1 MTFYGVKLL
10 FFNLEIFMG
19 VILYIKN
26 LPKIRISGYISQ
38 LYFNTRHRRLSK
50 DLHIS
55 DSRVIR
61 SSQNMNNLC
70 QILLIHYCSG
80 WNILYQFYGDFLE
93 AETNPQ
99 IKRTWAKPQVLEVC
113 PDFVNLLI
121 KQHGCWKS
129 SRTYGLQKS
138 RNYGRKSVCSP
149 LRAEGAHNSCC
160 HC

>member
-38 LYFNTRHRRLSK
+38 LYFNTRNRRLSK

-55 DSRVIR
+55 DSCVIR

-70 QILLIHYCSG
+70 QILFIHYGSG
-80 WNILYQFYGDFLE
+80 
-93 AETNPQ
+93 
-99 IKRTWAKPQVLEVC
+99 
-113 PDFVNLLI
+113 
-121 KQHGCWKS
+121 
-129 SRTYGLQKS
+129 
-138 RNYGRKSVCSP
+138 
-149 LRAEGAHNSCC
+149 
-160 HC
+160 